1 MQNLYKTSATSMMI
15 MDKTLISMMSISYK
29 MNTSEVQNCSQ
40 MCINSICVCV
50 VALYLIVM
58 SKCLLKRMEK
68 DIYISN
74 REERERE
81 RERETL
87 LQNLCV
93 FCMQPFYMFGSRIKC
108 TLQLRI
114 YYYTFYY
121 RIFSLISHIETSF
134 KITFALITFLAFHF
148 D

>member
-1 MQNLYKTSATSMMI
+1 MQNLYKTSVTSMMI

-68 DIYISN
+68 DIYIY
-74 REERERE
+74 RIEE

-87 LQNLCV
+87 LQNLCA
-93 FCMQPFYMFGSRIKC
+93 FCMQPFYLFGSRIKC

>member
-1 MQNLYKTSATSMMI
+1 LHFISLKIELNWMQNLYKTSVTSMMI

-40 MCINSICVCV
+40 MCIKSICVCV

-74 REERERE
+74 REGRERERKRKRERE
-81 RERETL
+81 RERL
-87 LQNLCV
+87 YCRICV
-93 FCMQPFYMFGSRIKC
+93 CFVCNHSICSEVGLSAPSSWGY
-108 TLQLRI
+108 
-114 YYYTFYY
+114 
-121 RIFSLISHIETSF
+121 
-134 KITFALITFLAFHF
+134 ITILFIIAYLA
-148 D
+148 